1 MKKVVLIIDDDAA
14 MRQALADRLE
24 SAGYDFDSSESQV
37 EAMEF
42 LCKQRYD
49 VILLDLELPSR
60 KGKPTATQVGRNL
73 LDQIRACPR
82 NGSTPVIMVTNHGGE
97 GPETAVDLMAQG
109 ANYFIHKMNLGQ
121 LENSIK
127 RVLTPK
133 VPLNSPVSG
142 TAPSNAP
149 LQSFEGGELEFTDQG
164 VAINGIHLAGRT
176 TYIYNILRALC
187 EVNGKGRRQSFSG
200 QALAERLNLHR
211 GQVAIGE
218 AVSAFRTKAVG
229 ELRKAGFE
237 SDHEGIIITGR
248 IGYEL
253 AQRIRTPE
261 AIATP
266 AGEPQEVSPEQ
277 RQQWVIEQLESGRK
291 LRRIDFETHFGISS
305 STSKRDLKALDHLI
319 EFTAGP
325 KGYYQLKKRS
335 NPQKE
340 PSRAAA
346 LGPNRG

>member
-42 LCKQRYD
+42 LSKQRYD

-73 LDQIRACPR
+73 LDQVRACPR

-109 ANYFIHKMNLGQ
+109 ANYFIHKLNLGQ

-133 VPLNSPVSG
+133 VSLNSPVSG

-149 LQSFEGGELEFTDQG
+149 LQPFEGGELEFTDQG
-164 VAINGIHLAGRT
+164 VAINGIHLSGRT
-176 TYIYNILRALC
+176 TYIYKILRALC
-187 EVNGKGRRQSFSG
+187 EVNGKGRRQSLSC
-200 QALAERLNLHR
+200 QALADLLKLKR
-211 GQVAIGE
+211 GQGAVLE
-218 AVSAFRTKAVG
+218 AVSDFRSKAVG

-237 SDHEGIIITGR
+237 ADHEGIIITGR
-248 IGYEL
+248 SGYEL

-266 AGEPQEVSPEQ
+266 AGEPQEVLPEQ
-277 RQQWVIEQLESGRK
+277 RQQWVIEQLESGCK
-291 LRRIDFETHFGISS
+291 LKRIDLETHFAIC
-305 STSKRDLKALDHLI
+305 STTAKRYLKALDHSI

-325 KGYYQLKKRS
+325 KGYYRLKKRS
-335 NPQKE
+335 KPQKE

>member
-14 MRQALADRLE
+14 IRQALADRLE
-24 SAGYDFDSSESQV
+24 SAGYDFDLSESQV

-42 LCKQRYD
+42 LGKQRYD
-49 VILLDLELPSR
+49 VVLLDLELPTR

-133 VPLNSPVSG
+133 VSLSSPVSG
-142 TAPSNAP
+142 AAQSNAP
-149 LQSFEGGELEFTDQG
+149 LQPFDGGDLEFTDQG

-176 TYIYNILRALC
+176 STIYGIIRALC
-187 EVNGKGRRQSFSG
+187 ETNGKGRRQSLSG
-200 QALAERLNLHR
+200 QALADRLNLTR

-237 SDHEGIIITGR
+237 ADHEGIIITGR
-248 IGYEL
+248 SGYEL
-253 AQRIRTPE
+253 AQRIRTQE
-261 AIATP
+261 AIATT
-266 AGEPQEVSPEQ
+266 AGEPQEVLPEQ
-277 RQQWVIEQLESGRK
+277 RQRWVIEQLESGRK
-291 LRRIDFETHFGISS
+291 LKRNDLETHFGIC
-305 STSKRDLKALDHLI
+305 TTTAKRYLKALDHSI

-325 KGYYQLKKRS
+325 KGYYRLKKRPTS
-335 NPQKE
+335 QKE